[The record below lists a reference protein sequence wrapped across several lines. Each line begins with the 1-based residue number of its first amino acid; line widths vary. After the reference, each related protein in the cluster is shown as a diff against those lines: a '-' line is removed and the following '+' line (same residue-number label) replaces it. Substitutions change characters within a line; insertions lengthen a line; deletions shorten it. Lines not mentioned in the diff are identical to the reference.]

1 MHKAKDTGSDIY
13 VWDWV
18 VRVCHWGIV
27 ASFITNYFIVEPG
40 RLFHEIAGYVGVA
53 LISIRVA
60 WGLYSANP
68 NKKGSA
74 AYASF
79 SAISLSKQ
87 AFREHLQHLKH
98 KQIPRTHGHNPFG
111 WLMVMAVIA
120 LLLGLGI
127 TGFMME
133 EIDALF
139 GNSTLEWI
147 HSIMA
152 DVLYGCVLVHIAAA
166 FAVQRMGNIQL
177 VRPMLTGWRKR

>member
-60 WGLYSANP
+60 WGLRSANP

-74 AYASF
+74 VAGF
-79 SAISLSKQ
+79 LNESLEIMWNIV
-87 AFREHLQHLKH
+87 ALPAG
-98 KQIPRTHGHNPFG
+98 PR
-111 WLMVMAVIA
+111 M
-120 LLLGLGI
+120 LGI
-127 TGFMME
+127 THGMLRFS
-133 EIDALF
+133 APF
-139 GNSTLEWI
+139 GPPF
-147 HSIMA
+147 
-152 DVLYGCVLVHIAAA
+152 C
-166 FAVQRMGNIQL
+166 
-177 VRPMLTGWRKR
+177 